1 MHCVCSCVHLALCQ
15 LTFCHIEWIVKDHFV
30 GSAFFDASASAFI
43 MPTLLERA
51 TRGALHLE
59 PNTMLGIPPT
69 AAEQKVPTMNVAK
82 EIKASNVSHVGAT
95 QTVENGSG
103 SGDGSGSGVG
113 VQGRM
118 HGSALG
124 PEWATKSEILAELSE
139 EIKCADGSLQVRTFS
154 DRKITDHET
163 TCYCVQQIMNL
174 SPPTDSK

>member
-1 MHCVCSCVHLALCQ
+1 LALCQ

-69 AAEQKVPTMNVAK
+69 AADQKVPTGALNVPK
-82 EIKASNVSHVGAT
+82 EIKASSISHLSST
-95 QTVENGSG
+95 PTVESDSENGISSGIGSG
-103 SGDGSGSGVG
+103 LG

-139 EIKCADGSLQVRTFS
+139 EVKCADGSLQVRNRT
-154 DRKITDHET
+154 
-163 TCYCVQQIMNL
+163 
-174 SPPTDSK
+174 